1 MFPKN
6 SVVVAEMVW
15 QRRGVTKGTY
25 AEEFCGDSRGG
36 RLLKSCQVPTK
47 RVGETCQRSQTA
59 LARKEMHIQVSSAQ
73 VVKCHRPPLKP
84 PLSFRYDKLI
94 IDDQV
99 YIYNDSEKRIE
110 RLPFSV
116 YSMAATGS
124 ISPEHTRGGG
134 VGGSQINGKIN
145 GHQAIRGAAG
155 AVSNAGLMA
164 AGIPRRLTYSFFSMS
179 GH

>member
-1 MFPKN
+1 MGFTWRKITQELPSSDEESWRNLPEKSNSSHQKRNAYSSEFRTSRNLRPPPKN
-6 SVVVAEMVW
+6 
-15 QRRGVTKGTY
+15 
-25 AEEFCGDSRGG
+25 
-36 RLLKSCQVPTK
+36 
-47 RVGETCQRSQTA
+47 
-59 LARKEMHIQVSSAQ
+59 
-73 VVKCHRPPLKP
+73 

-134 VGGSQINGKIN
+134 GSQINGKIN

-164 AGIPRRLTYSFFSMS
+164 AGIPRRLTFLFFSKIGLCVQVCRS
-179 GH
+179 QISPICKGNAC

>member
-1 MFPKN
+1 MR
-6 SVVVAEMVW
+6 A
-15 QRRGVTKGTY
+15 
-25 AEEFCGDSRGG
+25 
-36 RLLKSCQVPTK
+36 
-47 RVGETCQRSQTA
+47 
-59 LARKEMHIQVSSAQ
+59 
-73 VVKCHRPPLKP
+73 PLKN

-124 ISPEHTRGGG
+124 ISPEHTKGGA
-134 VGGSQINGKIN
+134 GGSQVNGKIN

-164 AGIPRRLTYSFFSMS
+164 AGIPRRLTFLFFSKIGLYVQVCMS
-179 GH
+179 

>member
-1 MFPKN
+1 M
-6 SVVVAEMVW
+6 
-15 QRRGVTKGTY
+15 
-25 AEEFCGDSRGG
+25 
-36 RLLKSCQVPTK
+36 
-47 RVGETCQRSQTA
+47 
-59 LARKEMHIQVSSAQ
+59 
-73 VVKCHRPPLKP
+73 RPPPKKT

-164 AGIPRRLTYSFFSMS
+164 AGIPRRLTYSFFSMIGLCVQVCMS
-179 GH
+179 QVWSLTQFYSVDFSQSRNGVNKCVFYKRTIKVCVSCC